1 MDSKTSVP
9 RDTGLKTEA
18 VREPECLVVLH
29 SGKKGRG
36 FVGGWFKGGS
46 SRSAVGTLKW
56 PGSGASLPFPSLP
69 CSLVPAPRP
78 KLLETLMTLTTPT
91 TWLLVGLACAN
102 HQLNT
107 HKGQNIAVNH
117 AHVERYSSS
126 RVEVEAKL
134 ALARGISAAVCCRSS
149 AASKLE
155 GLSSSSFC
163 MHEDAMHLYF

>member
-56 PGSGASLPFPSLP
+56 PGSGASLPFPPLFP
-69 CSLVPAPRP
+69 C
-78 KLLETLMTLTTPT
+78 T
-91 TWLLVGLACAN
+91 
-102 HQLNT
+102 
-107 HKGQNIAVNH
+107 
-117 AHVERYSSS
+117 
-126 RVEVEAKL
+126 
-134 ALARGISAAVCCRSS
+134 RSS
-149 AASKLE
+149 AKVTGDIDDLGYAYYLVAGWV
-155 GLSSSSFC
+155 GLR
-163 MHEDAMHLYF
+163 